1 MPGSGKTHFG
11 RRLAAVLKMSFL
23 DLDQLIEKEEGM
35 SIRQIVEE
43 KGEAGFREME
53 AKVLRTT
60 EHLYSVVI
68 SCGGGT
74 PIYNENMG
82 WIKNRGLVLWINTD
96 LEIIC
101 KRIAQNL
108 GRRPMFVGLSDVELE
123 RKIHKIYV
131 ERAKIYAK
139 SDLQVKIGAS
149 SKPLLN
155 LVIQKIML
163 LNRNKNRRL

>member
-1 MPGSGKTHFG
+1 
-11 RRLAAVLKMSFL
+11 
-23 DLDQLIEKEEGM
+23 
-35 SIRQIVEE
+35 
-43 KGEAGFREME
+43 
-53 AKVLRTT
+53 
-60 EHLYSVVI
+60 SVVI